1 VPPTNRPL
9 PRFLAEPPLEHEPHG
24 RWAER
29 LAGPFAEA
37 CAEAGV
43 DAVEAADIAWFPQR
57 AWGGRAYVPATVGV
71 TGGGELFGYVSYVP
85 AADGAEPDAFEAR
98 AELTTETAAS
108 NPDWLI
114 DLSDEV
120 IGAWRGTGGTRADVT
135 LVWGVPMR
143 AGVAVA
149 TAELDGETV
158 DQCEIAHGGRFT
170 LLALD
175 AVEGFGDVGYL
186 EVAIWD
192 RRGSLLGIESLYERE
207 ESEESA
213 S

>member
-1 VPPTNRPL
+1 VPPTPRPI
-9 PRFLAEPPLEHEPHG
+9 PRFAAEPPHEAEPYG

-29 LAGPFAEA
+29 LADLFAEA

-43 DAVEAADIAWFPQR
+43 DELERDAVRWFPPR
-57 AWGGRAYVPATVGV
+57 AWGGRAFVPATAPAP
-71 TGGGELFGYVSYVP
+71 GGGELFGYVSYAAAGEQEEP
-85 AADGAEPDAFEAR
+85 AEFIAR
-98 AELTTETAAS
+98 AEVTTETAAD

-120 IGAWRGTGGTRADVT
+120 IGSWRGPADSHGEMT

-143 AGVAVA
+143 PGAAIA

-158 DQCEIAHGGRFT
+158 DQCEVSQGGGFT
-170 LLALD
+170 LVTLD
-175 AVEGFGDVGYL
+175 AVEGFGDTLFL

-192 RRGSLLGIESLYERE
+192 RRGALLGRESLYE
-207 ESEESA
+207 SEES
-213 S
+213 SP